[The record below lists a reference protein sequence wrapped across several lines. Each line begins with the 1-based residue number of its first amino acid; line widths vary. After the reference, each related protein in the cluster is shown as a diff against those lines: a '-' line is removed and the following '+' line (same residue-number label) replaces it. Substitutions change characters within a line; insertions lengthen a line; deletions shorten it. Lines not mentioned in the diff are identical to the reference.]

1 MIMMITKD
9 FFFINFILFFFHFKK
24 LLQMLSFILYNLKFK
39 ILLLPLLRVFFT
51 FGICSSNSNSN
62 SSSSSS
68 SSSSKSKL
76 YYVLIILKV
85 GIDLVKTTI
94 HFSNE

>member
-1 MIMMITKD
+1 MIMIMMITKD

-68 SSSSKSKL
+68 SSKSKL